1 MALIPTVTK
10 KSVTQSMNKMWNIT
24 LNLSVMDGVDEVI
37 NKDFNLK
44 YRSGQDI
51 VERVKTVGVE
61 MQDELDS
68 YKSEQ
73 VIFNH
78 AQLDTAVTWINNN
91 LEV

>member
-1 MALIPTVTK
+1 MALTPTVTK

-37 NKDFNLK
+37 NKDFNLR
-44 YRSGQDI
+44 YRTGQD
-51 VERVKTVGVE
+51 VAVRVKTIGVE
-61 MQDELDS
+61 MQDEIDS
-68 YKSEQ
+68 YKGEQ